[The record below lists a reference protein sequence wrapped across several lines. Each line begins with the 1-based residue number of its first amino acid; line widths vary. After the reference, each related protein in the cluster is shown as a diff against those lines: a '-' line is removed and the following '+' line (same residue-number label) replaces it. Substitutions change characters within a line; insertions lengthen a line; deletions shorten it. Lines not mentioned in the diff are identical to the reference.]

1 MKAPESSPFEFD
13 KSTYYVILLKLS
25 KVESKATHAT
35 ELSGTLYAKE
45 EMRKKKKENNKM
57 IKPIHLRWPAK
68 CHRVTDELL
77 STYIFIGKKKSQNE
91 SSLEKLLYI
100 YIYKECNFFFTFFK
114 LKTLLWAIR
123 IP

>member
-1 MKAPESSPFEFD
+1 MQQNCQGPFM
-13 KSTYYVILLKLS
+13 S
-25 KVESKATHAT
+25 KKKWE
-35 ELSGTLYAKE
+35 
-45 EMRKKKKENNKM
+45 KKKKENNKM

-100 YIYKECNFFFTFFK
+100 YI
-114 LKTLLWAIR
+114 
-123 IP
+123 